1 MSLVDRLVRQRW
13 VIPVS
18 LERPDELGHVLAV
31 GDVEKVTHLGPH
43 ETTRHMSTPYRMSYV
58 PAIITP

>member
-18 LERPDELGHVLAV
+18 LERPDELGHVLTV
-31 GDVEKVTHLGPH
+31 GDVEEVAHLRPH
-43 ETTRHMSTPYRMSYV
+43 ETTRHPVSLSHV
-58 PAIITP
+58 GGIITP